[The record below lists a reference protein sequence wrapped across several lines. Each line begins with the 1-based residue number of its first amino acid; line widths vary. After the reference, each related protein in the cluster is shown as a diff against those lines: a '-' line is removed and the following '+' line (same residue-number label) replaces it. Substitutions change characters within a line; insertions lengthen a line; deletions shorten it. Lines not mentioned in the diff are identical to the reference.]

1 MSYLTTTRSPA
12 LLGALA
18 GRSLGSYTRGT
29 RSPSL
34 LGSYGARG
42 GSPSF
47 LGALRRRR
55 RGLRGLGD
63 AASDLMLAPGFS
75 AGQQGVAALPGY
87 NDPLPLDNQYW
98 NAATI
103 PTLAANTPVSPGSLT
118 QNPVP
123 QSLQNL
129 LTNMSPPTDP
139 LSYIS
144 PQAAIAAGMDPTT
157 VYDAWA
163 AGLARFSTQQDA
175 LNAGIPAGV
184 VTQLWGQS
192 RSYVQPPAAPS
203 WFSGTTFGIPNGVL
217 ALGGGTALL
226 LAFAGKNGR

>member
-1 MSYLTTTRSPA
+1 MSYLTATRSP
-12 LLGALA
+12 
-18 GRSLGSYTRGT
+18 SFLGSYGRGS

-34 LGSYGARG
+34 LGSYGPRG

-55 RGLRGLGD
+55 RGMRGMGD
-63 AASDLMLAPGFS
+63 DSTTYDMSQTITDPQAYA
-75 AGQQGVAALPGY
+75 VATLPGAQ
-87 NDPLPLDNQYW
+87 LPLDSEYW
-98 NAATI
+98 NDATLS
-103 PTLAANTPVSPGSLT
+103 TLAANTPVSPGSLT
-118 QNPVP
+118 QGPVP

-157 VYDAWA
+157 VYNAWA
-163 AGLARFSTQQDA
+163 QSMAQFPTQQAA
-175 LNAGIPAGV
+175 LNAGVPAGV

-192 RSYVQPPAAPS
+192 RSYVQPAAAPS
-203 WFSGTTFGIPNGVL
+203 WWAGTTLGVSNTTL
-217 ALGGGTALL
+217 ALGGGVALML
-226 LAFAGKNGR
+226 FAFSSGRHKR